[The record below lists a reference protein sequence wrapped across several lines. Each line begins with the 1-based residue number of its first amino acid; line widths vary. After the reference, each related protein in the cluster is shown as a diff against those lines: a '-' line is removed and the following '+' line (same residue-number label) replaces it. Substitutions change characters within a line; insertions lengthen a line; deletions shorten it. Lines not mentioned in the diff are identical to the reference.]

1 MPLIAKDAWE
11 FNIYTCTIGFI
22 IFIIIIFFFFF
33 FFSLLFISVRG
44 LSIDGF
50 WQGGFF
56 TFPVF
61 VGVREPRKLNSEQ
74 PGGGEPRH
82 S

>member
-22 IFIIIIFFFFF
+22 FIIIIIIF
-33 FFSLLFISVRG
+33 FFSLLFISVLG
-44 LSIDGF
+44 LSIDGC

-56 TFPVF
+56 MLPVF